1 MVTEEQKIAG
11 YFSDIHLQPDSPQ
24 PYYLQLAEQLRNRI
38 CRYHLPPGTRLPDIK
53 SLAAML
59 KVSTKTTNSAYNE
72 LLRDNVCIRR
82 AKKGTFVAGKNQ
94 SATGIPR
101 RKVCLLYHGIQMS
114 LLEKDAIRA
123 ALHNGILHR
132 CHNAGIDLIYLT
144 GDSLETIDFY
154 LKNLQI
160 EVIGIFVLDKDS
172 YPEGINIARVFPGL
186 RVLFFNDTSWD
197 FEQTPRNLFGIFH
210 DDFSGGYMVGNAMC
224 ALKPAKLGVIAISQT
239 SDVYRRRANGFML
252 ACRENGYDTAKDIT
266 GIWGQDNFSA
276 LPEERLTQLQHYGKE
291 LAGKLF
297 SREPLCQG
305 IFVPN
310 DFLAC
315 GVWDYL
321 SENSLTGKVILSGYD
336 NIYPELSLSRK
347 FSTVSIDFVRMG
359 EKAVEILLSGSDL
372 SMKAV
377 YLPPQL
383 IWRNTENVIS
393 NREVMS

>member
-1 MVTEEQKIAG
+1 MGIEEQKIAG
-11 YFSDIHLQPDSPQ
+11 YFSDIHLQPDSPT

-53 SLAAML
+53 SLAAKL
-59 KVSTKTTNSAYNE
+59 NVSTKTTNSAYNE

-82 AKKGTFVAGKNQ
+82 AKKGTFVAGKAQ
-94 SATGIPR
+94 LSTGISR

-123 ALHNGILHR
+123 ALHNGILNS

-154 LKNLQI
+154 QKNLQI
-160 EVIGIFVLDKDS
+160 EIIGIFVLDKDS
-172 YPEGINIARVFPGL
+172 YSEGINIARIFPGL
-186 RVLFFNDTSWD
+186 RVLFFNDTSGD
-197 FEQTPRNLFGIFH
+197 FDRTPRNLFGIFH

-224 ALKPAKLGVIAISQT
+224 SCKPAKIGVITISQT
-239 SDVYRRRANGFML
+239 SDVYRRRVNGFLL
-252 ACRENGYDTAKDIT
+252 ACRENGYNTGTDIVR
-266 GIWGQDNFSA
+266 IWGEDNFSS
-276 LPEERLTQLQHYGKE
+276 LPEERLIQLQQYGRQ

-297 SREPLCQG
+297 SREAQCRG

-310 DFLAC
+310 DFLAS

-321 SENSLTGKVILSGYD
+321 CENSLNEKVILSGYD
-336 NIYPELSLSRK
+336 NIFPELSLSRK
-347 FSTVSIDFVRMG
+347 FSTVAIDFFRMG

-383 IWRNTENVIS
+383 IWRNTAK
-393 NREVMS
+393 